1 MKIPCDLSAGGNP
14 SKHSTIVNHAKWC
27 SQFGLLCANPRL
39 LLKWAKAIL
48 CFTRGHYHQAKMEF
62 GNHQKW
68 KMTFSQKFFGFDNI
82 VQNQQNGLT
91 FFYQWNKIAT
101 LHKSR
106 ILQAVQ
112 KLRVFVGG
120 FRTPQ
125 KGSQSRSNFRK
136 CIISRVVS
144 FLLLELLVVWRYTKI
159 WRPYELAASKQKIGQ
174 IIDSLSSKQHR
185 ARPGLQN
192 DAANCN

>member
-1 MKIPCDLSAGGNP
+1 MP
-14 SKHSTIVNHAKWC
+14 SDVHNLVCCVQILDCSSNGPKPFYASPGVTIIK
-27 SQFGLLCANPRL
+27 
-39 LLKWAKAIL
+39 
-48 CFTRGHYHQAKMEF
+48 
-62 GNHQKW
+62 QKW
-68 KMTFSQKFFGFDNI
+68 NLVIIKNEKWLFRKNSLDLITLCKISKMAWLF
-82 VQNQQNGLT
+82 